1 MSNLPEQKVGKRRIS
16 NIPPSKPADNTI
28 DKNQNNEN
36 NRDIQ
41 LTVKNGPDPQ
51 IKVSNLE
58 QFPAPL
64 SNEPIFSTPNS
75 NQAPLPTINNQNIN
89 YQGQF
94 QQVPG
99 VNPSFVANQMYPQNP
114 NVIIIRQVATVP
126 TMTYNHKYTPTS
138 MTCPYCMKNVVT
150 NPYSYWSSN
159 SCNECCGS
167 TCLFLI
173 SAGLFLL
180 LYLCC
185 LACNDED
192 FCCCEADHRCPYCNN
207 IIAKRSMGGVHRYC

>member
-16 NIPPSKPADNTI
+16 NMPPSQTVDNTI

-75 NQAPLPTINNQNIN
+75 NQAPQPTINNQNIN

-99 VNPSFVANQMYPQNP
+99 VNPSLVENQMYPQNQK
-114 NVIIIRQVATVP
+114 VIIIRQVATVP
-126 TMTYNHKYTPTS
+126 TMTYNHKYTSTS

-159 SCNECCGS
+159 SCNKCCGS

-185 LACNDED
+185 LACSDED

>member
-16 NIPPSKPADNTI
+16 NIPPSQTADNTL

-75 NQAPLPTINNQNIN
+75 NQAPQPTINNQNIN

-99 VNPSFVANQMYPQNP
+99 VNPSFVANQMYPQNQK
-114 NVIIIRQVATVP
+114 VIIIRQVATVP
-126 TMTYNHKYTPTS
+126 TMTYNHRYTPTS

-159 SCNECCGS
+159 SCNKCCGS

-185 LACNDED
+185 LSCSDED

>member
-16 NIPPSKPADNTI
+16 NMPPSQTVDNMI

-64 SNEPIFSTPNS
+64 SNEPIFSTSNS
-75 NQAPLPTINNQNIN
+75 NQAPQPTINNQDIN

-159 SCNECCGS
+159 SCNKCCGS

-185 LACNDED
+185 LSCSDED

-207 IIAKRSMGGVHRYC
+207 IIAKRSMGGVRRYC

>member
-16 NIPPSKPADNTI
+16 NMPPSQTVDNAI

-75 NQAPLPTINNQNIN
+75 NQAPQPTINNQNIN

-99 VNPSFVANQMYPQNP
+99 VNPSFVANQMYPQNQK
-114 NVIIIRQVATVP
+114 VIIIRQVATVP
-126 TMTYNHKYTPTS
+126 TMTYNYKYTPTS

-207 IIAKRSMGGVHRYC
+207 IIAKRSMGGVRRYC

>member
-1 MSNLPEQKVGKRRIS
+1 
-16 NIPPSKPADNTI
+16 
-28 DKNQNNEN
+28 
-36 NRDIQ
+36 
-41 LTVKNGPDPQ
+41 
-51 IKVSNLE
+51 
-58 QFPAPL
+58 
-64 SNEPIFSTPNS
+64 
-75 NQAPLPTINNQNIN
+75 
-89 YQGQF
+89 
-94 QQVPG
+94 
-99 VNPSFVANQMYPQNP
+99 MYPQNQK
-114 NVIIIRQVATVP
+114 VIIIRQVATVP
-126 TMTYNHKYTPTS
+126 TMTYNHKYTSTS

-185 LACNDED
+185 LACSDED

-207 IIAKRSMGGVHRYC
+207 IIAKRSMGGVRRYC

>member
-16 NIPPSKPADNTI
+16 NIPPSQTADNTL

-75 NQAPLPTINNQNIN
+75 NQAPQPTINNQNIN

-99 VNPSFVANQMYPQNP
+99 VNPSFVANQMYPQNQK
-114 NVIIIRQVATVP
+114 VIIIRQVATVP
-126 TMTYNHKYTPTS
+126 TMTYNYKYTPTS

-159 SCNECCGS
+159 SCNKCCGS

-185 LACNDED
+185 LSCSDED